1 MNKRKILTLALI
13 CFIAIIGYVI
23 VVNFVDFT
31 SFSNADAIKKTVTEF
46 GALGPIILII
56 MMVVAVVFCPIPSAP
71 IAMAA
76 GAIFGQFIGAVYV
89 VIGAELGALIA
100 FVLAR
105 LLGRDL
111 IHKWFGDKVD
121 SGLLG
126 SQNTL
131 MFVVFASRLMP
142 FVSFDLMSYAAGL
155 SALKFWRFAL
165 ATFAG
170 IIPASLFLTHFGGV
184 LVSSSGSGIIWASF
198 IFGAITGVPL
208 LYLAWRNRVAAY
220 TKK

>member
-1 MNKRKILTLALI
+1 M
-13 CFIAIIGYVI
+13 
-23 VVNFVDFT
+23 
-31 SFSNADAIKKTVTEF
+31 
-46 GALGPIILII
+46 
-56 MMVVAVVFCPIPSAP
+56 
-71 IAMAA
+71 
-76 GAIFGQFIGAVYV
+76 
-89 VIGAELGALIA
+89 
-100 FVLAR
+100 AR

-184 LVSSSGSGIIWASF
+184 LVSSSGSGVIWASF
-198 IFGAITGVPL
+198 IFGAVTGVPL